1 MSKKPKIKIGQCYEY
16 QDYIYMVISDTNEK
30 GVWILEDTL
39 SKEHF
44 LDTTKNLLTYRRP
57 FNNCG

>member
-1 MSKKPKIKIGQCYEY
+1 MKKGKIKIGQCYEY
-16 QDYIYMVISDTNEK
+16 QDHVYMVIEESATK
-30 GVWILEDTL
+30 GIWIVEDTL

-44 LDTTKNLLTYRRP
+44 LDKEENLLSYRRP